1 MKGKTGIVVLVVL
14 CIALGVGLLI
24 RHAKAV
30 QEQQAAEAKIMTLS
44 NQWVKTESD
53 LSDQRKVNATLEQT
67 LENRAGE
74 VQGLSN
80 KLESLSATLVK
91 TEEDAKTAAKLA
103 KDEIAKRD
111 AKISDLEGQNDDLTK
126 KMTDLTT
133 SINNLET
140 QITDTQKKLAASEGD
155 REFLLKELKRLQA
168 EKAEL
173 ERKFNDLAVLRDQVR
188 KLRDELSIARALN
201 GFAADSTARKKAL
214 KGCRRLAAYRTAN
227 QLRPECGDQTVRRRE
242 NHCTGH
248 QRAGHR
254 VQLSPWRRPNDPVG
268 PVAGFARPRHAR
280 PAGERHRSSVISAAF
295 YCLPE
300 TEEAPTPYRVKFDAL
315 RNPRRRRPSP
325 AGNRARKS

>member
-14 CIALGVGLLI
+14 CIGLGVGLLI

-30 QEQQAAEAKIMTLS
+30 QEQQAAEARIMTLS
-44 NQWVKTESD
+44 NQWVKTEGD

-80 KLESLSATLVK
+80 KLESMTATLVK
-91 TEEDAKTAAKLA
+91 TEEDAKTAAKQA

-140 QITDTQKKLAASEGD
+140 QIADTQKKLAASEGD

-188 KLRDELSIARALN
+188 KLRDELSIARRLEWIRRGLYGSERGAERLQ
-201 GFAADSTARKKAL
+201 
-214 KGCRRLAAYRTAN
+214 KGLAAAG
-227 QLRPECGDQTVRRRE
+227 PQTNYDLNVE
-242 NHCTGH
+242 IKQSGG
-248 QRAGHR
+248 AKI
-254 VQLSPWRRPNDPVG
+254 
-268 PVAGFARPRHAR
+268 A
-280 PAGERHRSSVISAAF
+280 
-295 YCLPE
+295 
-300 TEEAPTPYRVKFDAL
+300 
-315 RNPRRRRPSP
+315 SP
-325 AGNRARKS
+325 ATNAPATNTAVPPK

>member
-30 QEQQAAEAKIMTLS
+30 QEQQAAEARIMTLS

-53 LSDQRKVNATLEQT
+53 LSDQRKVNSTLEQT

-80 KLESLSATLVK
+80 KLESLTSTLVK
-91 TEEDAKTAAKLA
+91 TEEDAKTAAKQA

-133 SINNLET
+133 SINILET
-140 QITDTQKKLAASEGD
+140 QIADTQKKLAASDVD
-155 REFLLKELKRLQA
+155 REFLMKELKRLQA

-188 KLRDELSIARALN
+188 KLRDEMSIARRLEWIRRGLYGSERGAERLQ
-201 GFAADSTARKKAL
+201 
-214 KGCRRLAAYRTAN
+214 KGLAAAG
-227 QLRPECGDQTVRRRE
+227 PQTNYDLNVE
-242 NHCTGH
+242 IKQSGGAKIT
-248 QRAGHR
+248 
-254 VQLSPWRRPNDPVG
+254 
-268 PVAGFARPRHAR
+268 
-280 PAGERHRSSVISAAF
+280 
-295 YCLPE
+295 
-300 TEEAPTPYRVKFDAL
+300 
-315 RNPRRRRPSP
+315 SP
-325 AGNRARKS
+325 ATNAPATNTTAPPK